1 MTFND
6 WLHDA
11 EAYSVRIE
19 RLQETFAHMDKNDWK
34 ALMNWL
40 EAAYRVGYQ
49 EGRNENEG
57 VPF

>member
-6 WLHDA
+6 WLYES
-11 EAYSVRIE
+11 EAYSVRFE
-19 RLQETFAHMDKNDWK
+19 RLQETFAHMDILDWK
-34 ALMNWL
+34 ALMDWL

-49 EGRNENEG
+49 EGRNENQG

>member
-6 WLHDA
+6 WLQ
-11 EAYSVRIE
+11 EVEGYITRFE
-19 RLQETFAHMDKNDWK
+19 RLQATFDHMDYHDWY
-34 ALMNWL
+34 ALTEWL

-49 EGRNENEG
+49 EGRNENQG